1 MLRCLMPPNHFLH
14 VPIDESLWRA
24 ICERRDTTGEST
36 AEIVESALRNQLDL
50 EGDATFQAS
59 TIGAVLDGVYHG
71 DITVG
76 ELRKHGDFGLGTFDE
91 LDGELVML
99 DGVVYRM
106 DPQCRAHVVADEV
119 RSPFATVTRW
129 VTKYSKDLEGPDH
142 MEQFEKRATELM
154 PSLNYLY
161 GIRTEGH
168 FRRIEVRSVV
178 RQTRRTRLV
187 EAARGQ
193 STRVLENCSGTLVG
207 FFTPAFLG
215 HIGVPGFH
223 LHFITSA
230 LDAGG
235 HVLGFDI
242 ERGRVELD
250 EMPELHLA
258 LPDSDDFRHA
268 KLAVET
274 AELEEAEKKR

>member
-1 MLRCLMPPNHFLH
+1 MTPSHFLH
-14 VPIDESLWRA
+14 VPINESLWRA
-24 ICERRDTTGEST
+24 IRECRDTTGESI
-36 AEIVESALRNQLDL
+36 AQIVESALLEKLDL
-50 EGDATFQAS
+50 EGDAAFQTS

-76 ELRKHGDFGLGTFDE
+76 ELRQHGDFGLGTFDE

-106 DPQCRAHVVADEV
+106 DPQCCARAVGDEV
-119 RSPFATVTRW
+119 HSPFATVTRW
-129 VTKYSKDLEGPDH
+129 VTKHSTVLKDVHD
-142 MEQFEKRATELM
+142 MEHFEKRVLDLM
-154 PSLNYLY
+154 PSPNYLY
-161 GIRTEGH
+161 GIRGEGL

-187 EAARGQ
+187 QAARRQ
-193 STRVLENCSGTLVG
+193 STRVLENCHGTLVG

-215 HIGVPGFH
+215 HVGVPGFH
-223 LHFITSA
+223 LHFITRA

-235 HVLGFDI
+235 HVLGFDL

-250 EMPELHLA
+250 EMPQLNLA

-268 KLAVET
+268 KLTVET
-274 AELEEAEKKR
+274 AELEEAERKR

>member
-1 MLRCLMPPNHFLH
+1 MTPSRFLH
-14 VPIDESLWRA
+14 IAINESLWRA
-24 ICERRDTTGEST
+24 LHKRHDTTGESIK
-36 AEIVESALRNQLDL
+36 EIVESALLDQLDL
-50 EGDATFQAS
+50 EGDAAFQAS

-71 DITVG
+71 DVTVG
-76 ELRKHGDFGLGTFDE
+76 QLRERGDFGLGTFDE

-99 DGVVYRM
+99 DGTVYRM
-106 DPQCRAHVVADEV
+106 DFHCRAHVVSDTIH
-119 RSPFATVTRW
+119 SPFATVTRW
-129 VTKYSKDLEGPDH
+129 VTKHSRDLETPHD
-142 MEQFEKRATELM
+142 MAQFEKRAMELM
-154 PSLNYLY
+154 PSPNYLY
-161 GIRTEGH
+161 GIRTQGH
-168 FRRIEVRSVV
+168 FRRIEVRSVA

-193 STRVLENCSGTLVG
+193 FTRVLENCSGTLVG
-207 FFTPAFLG
+207 FFTPEFLG

-235 HVLGFDI
+235 HVLDFDL

-250 EMPELHLA
+250 EMPQLNLA

-274 AELEEAEKKR
+274 TELEEAERKR